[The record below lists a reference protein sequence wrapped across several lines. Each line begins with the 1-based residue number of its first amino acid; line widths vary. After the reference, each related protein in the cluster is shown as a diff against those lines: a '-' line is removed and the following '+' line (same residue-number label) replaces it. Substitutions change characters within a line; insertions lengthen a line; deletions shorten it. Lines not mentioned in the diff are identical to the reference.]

1 VADSLKDWFIK
12 PLLRNAAIT
21 VAKAYR
27 YIKRIDVTPIEKL
40 KAPIRIRVNNKLIGL
55 YAGEAKAITT
65 GRFINVLEVY
75 DAKIFPYKN
84 AEKINGEVTKCIAD
98 SIHKL
103 GSKGTII
110 ECCKRTAGSLFEQE
124 PKETIEEYCRQM
136 TDLIYKLDGKINYEG
151 DVEEYS
157 KKTRYSIYLTEFEK
171 NMKKRSESFNV
182 PSDRVYQLI
191 DLIDYIQT
199 LLHEYTHWYMLAGTK
214 TGILISQLS
223 WRERIDIISFTG
235 LIYDKI
241 KLGKIVGEQFAKRDK
256 ADIVG
261 ERLNEGEAKKV
272 LADMNKLLDEL
283 AKDKKVVKHF
293 SLLLLDFNHLYSI
306 SDIISVFIEP
316 STWALVENETYFYRN
331 VDTYFADPKLKEF
344 AERVYELSKNLGNY
358 EKVVNSV
365 KSALQIDLTQ
375 YFNNKDLN
383 DILNDMLVKFEKGN
397 SNLDALFSHASLVS
411 ILMDLII
418 YYGNDPFKKEK
429 IDIITSAVM
438 RDEETLKYVLKIMSR
453 YKGELSRHGLP
464 SVCSDFVYEGRLIGG
479 CFNPDVGI
487 TGDKPVKRP
496 FGSLEEIV
504 GNLALSLKPALILAY
519 LYSLDDKTDYK
530 RAVQK
535 IAERLKYLGIDDF
548 AKIAID
554 EIKDLKIQL
563 NKETFDAITIEK
575 CLNNDDKEACEK
587 VGEFLKEFLK
597 YWIYIVLRLGRAQ
610 EMLPNRHGIFLF

>member
-1 VADSLKDWFIK
+1 VANSLDDWLIK
-12 PLLRNAAIT
+12 PLLRNAAIA

-40 KAPIRIRVNNKLIGL
+40 KAPRRIRVNNKLIGL
-55 YAGEAKAITT
+55 YAGEAKAVMT

-75 DAKIFPYKN
+75 DARIFPYKN
-84 AEKINGEVTKCIAD
+84 AEKINAEVTKCIAD

-110 ECCKRTAGSLFEQE
+110 ECCKRMAGSLFEQE

-171 NMKKRSESFNV
+171 NMKERSESFNA

-214 TGILISQLS
+214 IGILISQLS
-223 WRERIDIISFTG
+223 WRERIDVIGFTG

-241 KLGKIVGEQFAKRDK
+241 NLGKIVGEQFAKKDK
-256 ADIVG
+256 ADIIG

-272 LADMNKLLDEL
+272 LADVNKLLDEL
-283 AKDKKVVKHF
+283 AKDRKAIKYF
-293 SLLLLDFNHLYSI
+293 SSILSDFNHLYEI
-306 SDIISVFIEP
+306 SGIVSVFIEP

-331 VDTYFADPKLKEF
+331 VDKYFTDDDLKNY
-344 AERVYELSKNLGNY
+344 AERVYERSKNLGDY

-375 YFNNKDLN
+375 YSNKDLN
-383 DILNDMLVKFEKGN
+383 DILNDMFKKFEKGN
-397 SNLDALFSHASLVS
+397 SNLDVPFSNVPLIS
-411 ILMDLII
+411 ILMDLIR
-418 YYGNDPFKKEK
+418 YCSNNPLEKEK
-429 IDIITSAVM
+429 IDIITSAMM
-438 RDEETLKYVLKIMSR
+438 RDKETLKYVLKIMSR
-453 YKGELSRHGLP
+453 YKGELNRHGLP
-464 SVCSDFVYEGRLIGG
+464 SVCSDLVYEGRLIGG

-548 AKIAID
+548 TKIAID
-554 EIKDLKIQL
+554 EIEDLKIQL
-563 NKETFDAITIEK
+563 NKEIFYNTTIEK
-575 CLNNDDKEACEK
+575 CLNNDDKVICEK
-587 VGEFLKEFLK
+587 IGEFLKEFLR
-597 YWIYIVLRLGRAQ
+597 YWIYIVLRLGRVQ

>member
-1 VADSLKDWFIK
+1 VANSLDDWFIK
-12 PLLRNAAIT
+12 PLLRNAAIA

-40 KAPIRIRVNNKLIGL
+40 TAPIRLRVNNKLIGL
-55 YAGEAKAITT
+55 YAGEAKAIMT
-65 GRFINVLEVY
+65 GRFINVLELY

-84 AEKINGEVTKCIAD
+84 AEKINAEVTKCIAD

-103 GSKGTII
+103 GSKETIV
-110 ECCKRTAGSLFEQE
+110 ECCKRMAGSLFEQE
-124 PKETIEEYCRQM
+124 PKETVEEYCRQM
-136 TDLIYKLDGKINYEG
+136 IDLIYKLDGKINYEG
-151 DVEEYS
+151 DLEEYS
-157 KKTRYSIYLTEFEK
+157 EKTRYSIYLTEFEK

-182 PSDRVYQLI
+182 PSDRVYRLI

-214 TGILISQLS
+214 IGILISQLS
-223 WRERIDIISFTG
+223 WRERIDVISFTG

-241 KLGKIVGEQFAKRDK
+241 NLGKIVGEQFAKKDK

-283 AKDKKVVKHF
+283 AKDKKVIKHF
-293 SLLLLDFNHLYSI
+293 SSILLDFNHLYSI

-331 VDTYFADPKLKEF
+331 VDKYFTNEDIMNY
-344 AERVYELSKNLGNY
+344 AERVYKLSKSLGDY

-365 KSALQIDLTQ
+365 KRALQIDLTQ
-375 YFNNKDLN
+375 YLNNKDLN
-383 DILNDMLVKFEKGN
+383 DILNIMLEKFEKDN
-397 SNLDALFSHASLVS
+397 SNLDVSFSDASLIS
-411 ILMDLII
+411 ILMDLIV

-429 IDIITSAVM
+429 INIITSAMM
-438 RDEETLKYVLKIMSR
+438 RNEETLKYVLKIMSR
-453 YKGELSRHGLP
+453 YKGELNRRGLP
-464 SVCSDFVYEGRLIGG
+464 SVCSDLVYEGRLIGG

-504 GNLALSLKPALILAY
+504 GKLALSLKPALILAY

-554 EIKDLKIQL
+554 EIENLKIQL
-563 NKETFDAITIEK
+563 NKEIFDAETIES
-575 CLNNDDKEACEK
+575 CLNKDGKVACEK
-587 VGEFLKEFLK
+587 IGEFLKEFLR
-597 YWIYIVLRLGRAQ
+597 YWIYIVLRLGKAQ

>member
-1 VADSLKDWFIK
+1 MANSLDDWFIK
-12 PLLRNAAIT
+12 PLLRNAAIA

-40 KAPIRIRVNNKLIGL
+40 KAPSRIRVNNKLIGL
-55 YAGEAKAITT
+55 YAGEAKAVMT

-75 DAKIFPYKN
+75 DARIFPYKN
-84 AEKINGEVTKCIAD
+84 AEKINAEVTKCIAD
-98 SIHKL
+98 LIHKL

-110 ECCKRTAGSLFEQE
+110 ECCKRMAGSLFEQE

-157 KKTRYSIYLTEFEK
+157 KKTGYSIYLTEFEK
-171 NMKKRSESFNV
+171 NMKERSESFNA

-214 TGILISQLS
+214 IGILISQLS
-223 WRERIDIISFTG
+223 WRERIDVIGFTG

-241 KLGKIVGEQFAKRDK
+241 NLGKIVGEQFAKKDK
-256 ADIVG
+256 ADIIG
-261 ERLNEGEAKKV
+261 ERLKEGEAKKV

-283 AKDKKVVKHF
+283 AKDRKAIKYF
-293 SLLLLDFNHLYSI
+293 SSILSDFNHLYEI
-306 SDIISVFIEP
+306 SGIVSVFIEP
-316 STWALVENETYFYRN
+316 STWALVENETYFHRN
-331 VDTYFADPKLKEF
+331 ADKYFTDPTMKEY
-344 AERVYELSKNLGNY
+344 AEYVYKFSKDLGDY
-358 EKVVNSV
+358 EKVVNRV
-365 KSALQIDLTQ
+365 KRALQIDLTQ
-375 YFNNKDLN
+375 YSNKDLN
-383 DILNDMLVKFEKGN
+383 DILNDMFEKFKEDDSN
-397 SNLDALFSHASLVS
+397 SDVLFSNVSLRS

-418 YYGNDPFKKEK
+418 YYGKNPLEKEK

-453 YKGELSRHGLP
+453 YKGELNRHGLP
-464 SVCSDFVYEGRLIGG
+464 SVCSDLVYEGRLIGG

-548 AKIAID
+548 TKIAID
-554 EIKDLKIQL
+554 EIEDLKIQL
-563 NKETFDAITIEK
+563 NKEIFYNTTIEK
-575 CLNNDDKEACEK
+575 CLNNDDKVICEK
-587 VGEFLKEFLK
+587 IGEFLKEFLR
-597 YWIYIVLRLGRAQ
+597 YWIYIVLRLGRVQ

>member
-1 VADSLKDWFIK
+1 MANSLDDWLIK
-12 PLLRNAAIT
+12 PLLRNAAIA

-40 KAPIRIRVNNKLIGL
+40 KAPSRIRVNNKLIGL
-55 YAGEAKAITT
+55 YAGEAKAVMT

-75 DAKIFPYKN
+75 DARIFPYKN
-84 AEKINGEVTKCIAD
+84 AEKINAEVTKCIAD
-98 SIHKL
+98 SILKL

-110 ECCKRTAGSLFEQE
+110 ECCKRMAGSLFEQE

-171 NMKKRSESFNV
+171 NMKKRFESFNV
-182 PSDRVYQLI
+182 PRDRIYQLI

-199 LLHEYTHWYMLAGTK
+199 LLHEYTHWYELAGTK

-223 WRERIDIISFTG
+223 WRERIDVIGFTG

-241 KLGKIVGEQFAKRDK
+241 NLGKIVGEQFAKKDK
-256 ADIVG
+256 ADIIG

-272 LADMNKLLDEL
+272 LANMNKLLDEL
-283 AKDKKVVKHF
+283 AKDRKAIKYF
-293 SLLLLDFNHLYSI
+293 LSILSDFNHLYEI
-306 SDIISVFIEP
+306 SGIVSVFIEP
-316 STWALVENETYFYRN
+316 STWALVENETYFRRN
-331 VDTYFADPKLKEF
+331 ADKYFADPTMKEY
-344 AERVYELSKNLGNY
+344 AEYVYKFSKDLGNY
-358 EKVVNSV
+358 EKVVNRV
-365 KSALQIDLTQ
+365 KRSLQIDLTQ
-375 YFNNKDLN
+375 YSNKDLN
-383 DILNDMLVKFEKGN
+383 DILNDMFEKFKEDDSN
-397 SNLDALFSHASLVS
+397 SDVLFSNVSLRS

-418 YYGNDPFKKEK
+418 YYGKNPLEKEK

-453 YKGELSRHGLP
+453 YKGELNRHGLP
-464 SVCSDFVYEGRLIGG
+464 SVCSDLVYEGRLIGG

-548 AKIAID
+548 TKIAID
-554 EIKDLKIQL
+554 EIEDLKIQL
-563 NKETFDAITIEK
+563 NKEIFYNTTIEK
-575 CLNNDDKEACEK
+575 CLNNDDKVICEK
-587 VGEFLKEFLK
+587 IGEFLKEFLR

>member
-1 VADSLKDWFIK
+1 MANSLDDWFIK
-12 PLLRNAAIT
+12 PLLRNAAIA

-40 KAPIRIRVNNKLIGL
+40 KDPIRIRVNNKLIGL
-55 YAGEAKAITT
+55 YAGEAKAIMT

-75 DAKIFPYKN
+75 DARIFPYKN
-84 AEKINGEVTKCIAD
+84 TEKINAEVTKCIAN
-98 SIHKL
+98 SIRKL
-103 GSKGTII
+103 GSKETII
-110 ECCKRTAGSLFEQE
+110 ECCKRMAGSIFQQE

-171 NMKKRSESFNV
+171 NMKERSESFNA

-214 TGILISQLS
+214 IGILISQLS
-223 WRERIDIISFTG
+223 WRERIDVISFTG

-241 KLGKIVGEQFAKRDK
+241 NLGKIVGEQFAKKDK
-256 ADIVG
+256 ADIIG

-272 LADMNKLLDEL
+272 LADVNKLLDEL
-283 AKDKKVVKHF
+283 AKDRKVIKYF
-293 SLLLLDFNHLYSI
+293 SSILLDFNHLYSI

-331 VDTYFADPKLKEF
+331 VDTYFTDPKLKEY
-344 AERVYELSKNLGNY
+344 AERVYERSKNLGDY

-375 YFNNKDLN
+375 YSNKDLN
-383 DILNDMLVKFEKGN
+383 DILNDMFKKFEKGN
-397 SNLDALFSHASLVS
+397 SNLDVPFSNVPLIS
-411 ILMDLII
+411 ILMALIR
-418 YYGNDPFKKEK
+418 YYSNNPLEKEK
-429 IDIITSAVM
+429 IDIITSAMM
-438 RDEETLKYVLKIMSR
+438 RDKETLKYVLKIMSR
-453 YKGELSRHGLP
+453 YKGELNRHGLP
-464 SVCSDFVYEGRLIGG
+464 SVCSDLVYEGRLIGG

-504 GNLALSLKPALILAY
+504 GNLALSLKPALILSY

-548 AKIAID
+548 TKIAID
-554 EIKDLKIQL
+554 EIEDLKIQL
-563 NKETFDAITIEK
+563 NKEIFYNTTIEK
-575 CLNNDDKEACEK
+575 CLNNDDKVICEK
-587 VGEFLKEFLK
+587 IGEFLKEFLR